1 MPLLLFFLAHL
12 LTLIAFVLI
21 RYELIPQDPV
31 LYKTA
36 VTWAVYGFIPL
47 LLSSYCCFYALARPG
62 IAFLARQF
70 SQWSVSN
77 LHLAN
82 GCVYGIGMG
91 LALLVM
97 LQPGIG
103 LKSLILFLIGLVNGL
118 GTWQLYRRLVAVDP
132 LAGHQ
137 QVEPVTDE
145 VVEE

>member
-1 MPLLLFFLAHL
+1 
-12 LTLIAFVLI
+12 
-21 RYELIPQDPV
+21 
-31 LYKTA
+31 
-36 VTWAVYGFIPL
+36 
-47 LLSSYCCFYALARPG
+47 
-62 IAFLARQF
+62 
-70 SQWSVSN
+70 
-77 LHLAN
+77 
-82 GCVYGIGMG
+82 MG